1 MEYVNYGLFYTH
13 CYNQR
18 DIHQTLESVQCIA
31 RSKHGSAT
39 KVVQASRWLGPQ
51 AARDAQVSRTLNRK
65 LPDELKTLSYRHLV
79 G

>member
-1 MEYVNYGLFYTH
+1 MAYFTH
-13 CYNQR
+13 IVIINA
-18 DIHQTLESVQCIA
+18 IFTK
-31 RSKHGSAT
+31 RSSPSSASHAASTRSAT